1 MSSAGDTLVLFLLI
15 AVILYF
21 LGKSIS
27 PKKNKPSDI
36 KKYVIDDRR
45 TEFVGRVPS
54 LLERHGYEV
63 IHAKIRVPFQ
73 LHVDDEVSD
82 CCLTVDYV
90 AEADGEAYLVI
101 VARGKRARLSSVTLK
116 ETFLPYYLFFKPAG
130 ILYVNREKGSIK
142 LIDFEIPEIK
152 M

>member
-1 MSSAGDTLVLFLLI
+1 MSSVGDTLVLILLI
-15 AVILYF
+15 AVIIYF
-21 LGKSIS
+21 LGKSIF
-27 PKKNKPSDI
+27 PKE
-36 KKYVIDDRR
+36 KKTEDLQTFVIDDQR
-45 TEFVGRVPS
+45 TEWVGKVPS
-54 LLERHGYEV
+54 LLEAHGYEI

-73 LHVDDEVSD
+73 LHVDDETYPCRLS
-82 CCLTVDYV
+82 VDYI

-101 VARGKRARLSSVTLK
+101 VARGKKARLSSVTLK
-116 ETFLPYYLFFKPAG
+116 ETFLPYYLFFRPAG